1 MKLLKFGKIS
11 FMKKSTSPQKKAY
24 NITAQVMAIICL
36 FMFISCKRLEMFS
49 HTESGTD
56 TYCVYKIISVEN
68 TGTMRAL
75 KKGDIICLYCSLSD
89 HCVLYTKQ
97 WIKVYEV
104 TGDPTPGH
112 IFIKK
117 DTGISYYLDSDS
129 PSSSCTS
136 CPSANKFELFRN

>member
-1 MKLLKFGKIS
+1 
-11 FMKKSTSPQKKAY
+11 MKKSTCTQEKAY
-24 NITAQVMAIICL
+24 NISAHVMAIICL
-36 FMFISCKRLEMFS
+36 FMFTGCKPLEMFS

-56 TYCVYKIISVEN
+56 TYCVYKIISVKN
-68 TGTMRAL
+68 TGTMQAL
-75 KKGDIICLYCSLSD
+75 KKGDIICLYCALSD

-117 DTGISYYLDSDS
+117 DTGISYYLDSDV

-136 CPSANKFELFRN
+136 CPSTNKFELFRN